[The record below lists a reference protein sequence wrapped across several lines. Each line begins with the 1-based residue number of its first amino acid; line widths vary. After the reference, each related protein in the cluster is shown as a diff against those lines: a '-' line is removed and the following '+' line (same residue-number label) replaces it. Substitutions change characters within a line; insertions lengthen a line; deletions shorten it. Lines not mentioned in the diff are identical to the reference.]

1 LDAECFECGQP
12 AEHDHHVVP
21 RSRGGTKTVPLC
33 DVCHGKA
40 HHRRKNM
47 SSNRLTQNALQGK
60 ITRGE
65 RCGRIRFGY
74 DLAGDGRSLVP
85 NPREQDAIAFM
96 RRWREEGKTYREM
109 VAILTEMGIQCKEA
123 ESTWQPGTIH
133 RILTRPIA

>member
-47 SSNRLTQNALQGK
+47 SSNRLTKNALQGK
-60 ITRGE
+60 IGRGE
-65 RCGRIRFGY
+65 RCGRLRFGH
-74 DLAGDGRSLVP
+74 DLAPDGKTLVA
-85 NPREQDAIAFM
+85 NPREQAAIASM
-96 RRWREEGKTYREM
+96 RRWHSEGRTYREM
-109 VAILTEMGIQCKEA
+109 VAMLTELGIDCKE
-123 ESTWQPGTIH
+123 PGSIWRPGAIH